1 MMSVLSASLR
11 RPASLIGSL
20 VALTLSALII
30 VISASFIGTG
40 SHATGQVDRLAGA
53 AVVVTGSQQLTVG
66 AGDTAQSVPLPDY
79 RTVPASLAAR
89 IGALPGVQ
97 AAIGDESFP
106 VALALPGGR
115 VLTGTAANQLAG
127 HSWASARLTP
137 FRIARG
143 TAPTGAGQIVVGA
156 QLARQAGL
164 RPGSQVRLAGQD
176 VPALR
181 VTGIASDGRPDAAS
195 ASSVFFAPA
204 QAAALFGQAGRADLI
219 GVIARPGT
227 DAQALAA
234 RVGSVTGRGYTIATG
249 AARGAVENPAVAGD
263 DADIEGL
270 GGSAG
275 ADIILIALFVV
286 AGTIALSVS
295 QRHRQFALLRAVGAT
310 GGQVRR
316 AVLAEMVALGV
327 AGGVAG
333 WLPGCWLAGLAVR
346 GMVSHDLLPAGATAW
361 MSPWLLFIAVMSG
374 IVIGALSGLLA
385 ARRAGR
391 AAPADALRDSAA
403 ERHWPHPVRT
413 VLGLA
418 GLGGSVALV
427 VAVTRSGAGTQQ
439 IGTALSLLLALLV
452 TVALLGPLLA
462 ALAELAL
469 RLPARPGGMAGR
481 LAMAAVR
488 AQPRRMA
495 SAFLPVALGLA
506 FAGTVY
512 FLDATAG
519 HAAVVQQGQRLT
531 AAEVVTA
538 PGPGVSPTTLAA
550 IGHQPGVRDAVG
562 LTPAQITVTDPD
574 LDTLAGEVVSGGSL
588 PGVLSLDVTAGS
600 LAHLGPGQIAL
611 SAVEASAGEMHV
623 HVGSAI
629 TAWLPDGSPY
639 HARVSAIFAR
649 SFGFADALVPASA
662 AAGHLPSAAIGQV
675 LVQAALAGPLAPG
688 ALTAVQERF
697 PGLQAASRQVIN
709 AEDQQIQSQTDYLN
723 NMILAAIVI
732 LAGITVVNT
741 LVMTTLDRRQAL
753 ELLRRVG
760 ATTGQLLSATA
771 WQSALVAGVGIAA
784 GLAAGGVTL
793 CTMTRAIT
801 GTWPYIPV
809 SAGLAVIGCALALTL
824 AGTLGPTALQLR
836 RAGRAPG

>member
-1 MMSVLSASLR
+1 MTSVLSASLR
-11 RPASLIGSL
+11 RPAPLIGSL
-20 VALTLSALII
+20 IALTLSALII
-30 VISASFIGTG
+30 VISTSFIGTG
-40 SHATGQVDRLAGA
+40 SQTTGQVDRLAGA
-53 AVVVTGSQQLTVG
+53 AVVVTGSQQLAVG
-66 AGDTAQSVPLPDY
+66 TGDSAQSVPLPGY
-79 RTVPASLAAR
+79 RTVPDSLAAR
-89 IGALPGVQ
+89 IAALPGVR

-106 VALALPGGR
+106 MALTLPGGR
-115 VLTGTAANQLAG
+115 VTTGTATAPLAG

-137 FRIARG
+137 FRITRG
-143 TAPTGAGQIVVGA
+143 TVPGGAGQIVVGA

-176 VPALR
+176 LPAFR
-181 VTGIASDGRPDAAS
+181 VTGIASDGRADAAS

-204 QAAALFGQAGRADLI
+204 QAAELSGRPGRADLI
-219 GVIARPGT
+219 GVVATPGT
-227 DAQALAA
+227 NAHALAA
-234 RVGSVTGRGYTIATG
+234 KIRSVIGSRYTIATG
-249 AARGAVENPAVAGD
+249 VARGTAENPAVAGD
-263 DADIEGL
+263 DSDIEGL

-286 AGTIALSVS
+286 AGTVALSVS

-310 GGQVRR
+310 SGQVRR
-316 AVLAEMVALGV
+316 AVLAELVVLGV

-333 WLPGCWLAGLAVR
+333 WLPGCWLARLAVR
-346 GMVSHDLLPAGATAW
+346 GMVSHGLLPPGATAW
-361 MSPWLLFIAVMSG
+361 LSPWLLFIAVMSG

-403 ERHWPHPVRT
+403 DRRWPHPVRT
-413 VLGLA
+413 ALGLV
-418 GLGGSVALV
+418 GLGGSVTLV
-427 VAVTRSGAGTQQ
+427 VVITRSGAGTQQ
-439 IGTALSLLLALLV
+439 LGTALSLLLALLV

-462 ALAELAL
+462 ALAELVL
-469 RLPARPGGMAGR
+469 RLPARAGGVAGR

-512 FLDATAG
+512 FLDTTAG
-519 HAAVVQQGQRLT
+519 HTAVVQQRQRLS

-538 PGPGVSPTTLAA
+538 PGPGVSPATLAA
-550 IGHQPGVRDAVG
+550 IAHEPAVRDAVG
-562 LTPAQITVTDPD
+562 LTPAQVTVTDPG

-588 PGVLSLDVTAGS
+588 PAVLSLDVTAGS
-600 LAHLGPGQIAL
+600 LAHLRPGQIAL
-611 SAVEASAGEMHV
+611 SAVEASAGEMNV
-623 HVGSAI
+623 HVGSAV

-662 AAGHLPSAAIGQV
+662 AAGHLPSTAIGEV
-675 LVQAALAGPLAPG
+675 LVQTAHGGPLAPR
-688 ALTAVQERF
+688 ALAAVQKRF

-709 AEDQQIQSQTDYLN
+709 AQDQQMQSQTDYLN
-723 NMILAAIVI
+723 NMILAAIAL
-732 LAGITVVNT
+732 LAAITVVNT

-753 ELLRRVG
+753 GLLRRVG
-760 ATTGQLLSATA
+760 ATTGQLLSATV
-771 WQSALVAGVGIAA
+771 WQSALVAGAGLAA
-784 GLAAGGVTL
+784 GLAAGGITL
-793 CTMTRAIT
+793 CTLTKAIT

-824 AGTLGPTALQLR
+824 AGTLGPTMLVLR
-836 RAGRAPG
+836 RAERAP

>member
-11 RPASLIGSL
+11 RPAPLIGSL

-30 VISASFIGTG
+30 VISTSFIGTG
-40 SHATGQVDRLAGA
+40 SQATGQVDRLAGA

-66 AGDTAQSVPLPDY
+66 AGDSAQSVPLPDY
-79 RTVPASLAAR
+79 RTVPASLVAR
-89 IGALPGVQ
+89 ITALPGVQ

-106 VALALPGGR
+106 VALVLPGGR
-115 VLTGTAANQLAG
+115 VLTGPPATQLDG

-137 FRIARG
+137 FRIMRG
-143 TAPTGAGQIVVGA
+143 TVPTGAGQIVVGA
-156 QLARQAGL
+156 QLARLAGL

-176 VPALR
+176 IPALR
-181 VTGIASDGRPDAAS
+181 VTGIASDGRPDSAS

-204 QAAALFGQAGRADLI
+204 QAAELSGQAGRADLI

-227 DAQALAA
+227 NAQALAA
-234 RVGSVTGRGYTIATG
+234 TIRSAIGPGYTIATG
-249 AARGAVENPAVAGD
+249 AARGAAENPAVAGD
-263 DADIEGL
+263 DSDIEGL

-286 AGTIALSVS
+286 AGTVALSVS

-316 AVLAEMVALGV
+316 AVLAELVVLGV

-333 WLPGCWLAGLAVR
+333 WLPGCLLARLAVR
-346 GMVSHDLLPAGATAW
+346 GMVSHGLLPPGATAW
-361 MSPWLLFIAVMSG
+361 MSPWLLCTAVVSG

-403 ERHWPHPVRT
+403 ERRWPNPVRS
-413 VLGLA
+413 VLGLI
-418 GLGGSVALV
+418 GLSGSVALV
-427 VAVTRSGAGTQQ
+427 VAITRSGAGTQQ
-439 IGTALSLLLALLV
+439 LGTALSLLLALLV

-469 RLPARPGGMAGR
+469 RLPARAGGAAGR

-512 FLDATAG
+512 FLDTTAG
-519 HAAVVQQGQRLT
+519 HTAVVQQSQRLA

-538 PGPGVSPTTLAA
+538 PGPGVSPATLAA
-550 IGHQPGVRDAVG
+550 IAHQPGVSDAVG
-562 LTPAQITVTDPD
+562 LTPAQITVTDQG

-600 LAHLGPGQIAL
+600 LAHLRPGQIAL
-611 SAVEASAGEMHV
+611 SAVEASAGEMNV
-623 HVGSAI
+623 HVGSSV

-649 SFGFADALVPASA
+649 SFGFADVLVPAPA
-662 AAGHLPSAAIGQV
+662 AAGHLPSTAIGQV
-675 LVQAALAGPLAPG
+675 LVQAARGGLLAPG
-688 ALTAVQERF
+688 ALAAVQERF

-709 AEDQQIQSQTDYLN
+709 AEDQQLQSQTDYLN
-723 NMILAAIVI
+723 NMILLAIVL
-732 LAGITVVNT
+732 LAAITVVNT

-753 ELLRRVG
+753 GLLRRVG
-760 ATTGQLLSATA
+760 ATTGQLLSATV
-771 WQSALVAGVGIAA
+771 WQSALVAGAGIAA
-784 GLAAGGVTL
+784 GLAAGGITL
-793 CTMTRAIT
+793 CTLTRAIT

-809 SAGLAVIGCALALTL
+809 SAGLTVIGCALALTL
-824 AGTLGPTALQLR
+824 AGTLGPTMLVLR
-836 RAGRAPG
+836 RAERAPG